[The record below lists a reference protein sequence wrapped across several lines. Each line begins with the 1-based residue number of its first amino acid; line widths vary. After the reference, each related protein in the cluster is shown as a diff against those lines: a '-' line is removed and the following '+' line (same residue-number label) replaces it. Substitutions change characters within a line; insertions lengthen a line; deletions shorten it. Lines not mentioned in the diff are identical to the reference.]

1 MPKNH
6 PDVVNMPSDLNRN
19 VPSRPP
25 EVDIAMNRRRKVA
38 LLVEW
43 SRAYGRGVLRGIA
56 AYAKAH
62 ESWKIYQTER
72 SLGDAAPGWL
82 RGWSGDGIIARIEN
96 DELLEQILP
105 MNLPTVDLFERGGA
119 GCFPAVITDNRA
131 IAYLAAE
138 HLIDSG
144 LEHFAYCGLPG
155 IYSSETRSEYFVQ
168 CLSSK
173 GFPVQVY
180 ESPERSGTM
189 SISTAEDSELRSEET
204 IATWV
209 ASLPKP
215 VGVMACN
222 DVRAHQ
228 VLMACGDRNIAV
240 PEEVAVIGV
249 DDEDLICELCHP
261 PLSSI
266 KQDPERVGY
275 EAAALLDRLL
285 EGHPPPAE
293 PILVNPRGVVAR
305 QSTDVV
311 AVGDADVAA
320 AVHFI
325 RLHACDGIQVND
337 IISHVQLSRST
348 LERRFAK
355 LLGRSPKAEILR
367 VKLDRVKYLLS
378 MTDYP
383 LVKISQLAGFAY
395 VEAMCYRFKRTIGQT
410 PGQYRAAC
418 GRKMRE

>member
-1 MPKNH
+1 M
-6 PDVVNMPSDLNRN
+6 
-19 VPSRPP
+19 
-25 EVDIAMNRRRKVA
+25 
-38 LLVEW
+38 LVEW

-62 ESWKIYQTER
+62 ETWKIYQTER
-72 SLGDAAPGWL
+72 SLFDAAPGWL
-82 RGWSGDGIIARIEN
+82 QDWDGDGIIARIEN
-96 DELLEQILP
+96 DELLEQIVQ
-105 MNLPTVDLFERGGA
+105 MNLPTVDLFERGQING
-119 GCFPAVITDNRA
+119 FPGVITDNRE

-138 HLIDSG
+138 HLIERG
-144 LEHFAYCGLPG
+144 LQHFAYCGLPG
-155 IYSSETRSEYFVQ
+155 IFSSETRSAYFVE
-168 CLSSK
+168 CLNRK
-173 GFPVQVY
+173 GFPVHVY
-180 ESPERSGTM
+180 ESHGPSNTV

-204 IATWV
+204 IAAWV
-209 ASLPKP
+209 DSLPKP
-215 VGVMACN
+215 VGLMACN

-228 VLMACGDRNIAV
+228 ILMACGDREIAV

-285 EGHPPPAE
+285 NGETQPAE
-293 PILVNPRGVVAR
+293 PILVKPLGVVAR

-325 RLHACDGIQVND
+325 RLHACDGIQVTD
-337 IISHVQLSRST
+337 IIEHVQISRST

-355 LLGRSPKAEILR
+355 LLGRSPKSEISR
-367 VKLDRVKYLLS
+367 VKLERVKYLLS

-383 LVKISQLAGFAY
+383 LARIAQLAGFAY
-395 VEAMCYRFKRTIGQT
+395 VEAMCYCFKRTTGQT
-410 PGQYRAAC
+410 PGQYRRDC
-418 GRKMRE
+418 DKRIRE

>member
-1 MPKNH
+1 M
-6 PDVVNMPSDLNRN
+6 S
-19 VPSRPP
+19 
-25 EVDIAMNRRRKVA
+25 RRRKIA

-62 ESWKIYQTER
+62 ETWKIYQTER
-72 SLGDAAPGWL
+72 SLCDAAPGWL
-82 RGWSGDGIIARIEN
+82 RDWDGDGIIARIEN
-96 DELLEQILP
+96 DELLEQIIQ
-105 MNLPTVDLFERGGA
+105 MELPTVDLFERGHADG
-119 GCFPAVITDNRA
+119 FPGVITDNRT

-138 HLIDSG
+138 HLIERG
-144 LEHFAYCGLPG
+144 LQHFAYCGLPG
-155 IYSSETRSEYFVQ
+155 IYSSETRSEYFVEY
-168 CLSSK
+168 LSRK
-173 GFPVQVY
+173 GFQVHVY
-180 ESPERSGTM
+180 ESLGRSSSL

-204 IATWV
+204 IAAWV
-209 ASLPKP
+209 DSLPKP
-215 VGVMACN
+215 VGLMACN

-228 VLMACGDRNIAV
+228 ILMACGDRSIAV

-249 DDEDLICELCHP
+249 DDEELICELCHP
-261 PLSSI
+261 PLSSV

-285 EGHPPPAE
+285 DGETPPAK
-293 PILVNPRGVVAR
+293 PILVKPLGVVAR

-337 IISHVQLSRST
+337 IIEHVQISRST

-355 LLGRSPKAEILR
+355 LLGRSPKSEILR
-367 VKLDRVKYLLS
+367 VKLDRVRYLLS
-378 MTDYP
+378 MTEYP
-383 LVKISQLAGFAY
+383 LARIAQLTGFAY
-395 VEAMCYRFKRTIGQT
+395 VEAMCDCFKRTIGQT
-410 PGQYRAAC
+410 PGQYRSAC
-418 GRKMRE
+418 GKRIRE